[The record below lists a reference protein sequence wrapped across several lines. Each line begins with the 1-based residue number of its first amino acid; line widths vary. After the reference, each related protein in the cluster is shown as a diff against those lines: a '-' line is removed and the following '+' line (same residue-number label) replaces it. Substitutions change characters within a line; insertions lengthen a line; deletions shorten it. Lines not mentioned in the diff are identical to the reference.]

1 MDSRGAARGLI
12 RRNVIDMLPCFIISP
27 PALQRITILRPPKSQ
42 TFDKCPTQGRERR
55 ENYYFFFYFCDV
67 CECCSSFLV
76 KPPPLSVSPFHP
88 YFRGINL
95 LPGGRGGL
103 QRATSC
109 LLPSG
114 FAESN
119 AKIFIK
125 GCNLSSMEGGEGG
138 REGKL
143 GRLFFPLPLLI
154 LPSPSYFWA
163 GGL

>member
-1 MDSRGAARGLI
+1 MLLTCSRALLFLLPLFNASQFCARPN
-12 RRNVIDMLPCFIISP
+12 RRHLTNVRRRGGRDGKII
-27 PALQRITILRPPKSQ
+27 II
-42 TFDKCPTQGRERR
+42 
-55 ENYYFFFYFCDV
+55 FFLFCDV
-67 CECCSSFLV
+67 CECCSSFLET
-76 KPPPLSVSPFHP
+76 PPPLSVSPFHP

-125 GCNLSSMEGGEGG
+125 GCNLSSMEGGEVG
-138 REGKL
+138 RENWVGYFFQFSFSPL
-143 GRLFFPLPLLI
+143 RLI
-154 LPSPSYFWA
+154 FWLV
-163 GGL
+163 GC

>member
-1 MDSRGAARGLI
+1 MDSRGAARSLI

-27 PALQRITILRPPKSQ
+27 PAFQRITILRPPESQ
-42 TFDKCPTQGRERR
+42 TFDKCPTRGRDGKIIII
-55 ENYYFFFYFCDV
+55 FFFYFCDV
-67 CECCSSFLV
+67 CECCSSFLET
-76 KPPPLSVSPFHP
+76 PPPLSVSAFHP

-125 GCNLSSMEGGEGG
+125 GCNLSSMEGGEVG
-138 REGKL
+138 RENWVGYFFHFSFSPL
-143 GRLFFPLPLLI
+143 RLI
-154 LPSPSYFWA
+154 FWLV
-163 GGL
+163 GC

>member
-1 MDSRGAARGLI
+1 MDSRGAAHGLI

-27 PALQRITILRPPKSQ
+27 PALQRITILRPPESQ

-55 ENYYFFFYFCDV
+55 ENYYYFFFFISV
-67 CECCSSFLV
+67 TSASAG
-76 KPPPLSVSPFHP
+76 PPPLSVSPFHP

-138 REGKL
+138 REG
-143 GRLFFPLPLLI
+143 GET
-154 LPSPSYFWA
+154 
-163 GGL
+163 G